1 MSHFYEERRIKL
13 SLNFAK
19 KCDKNPC
26 FKNMFKKNS
35 KEHDMKLRHTD
46 IIEINHC
53 NTSRYYNSAIP
64 FMKRQLN
71 RHYLEKEQ
79 DKLNTH

>member
-1 MSHFYEERRIKL
+1 MLVLHAILEKFRHKMSCY
-13 SLNFAK
+13 
-19 KCDKNPC
+19 
-26 FKNMFKKNS
+26 FKKNS
-35 KEHDMKLRHTD
+35 KEHDMILRQTD

-79 DKLNTH
+79 EKLNTH